1 MNPMAE
7 IGLAAG
13 FSALL
18 IAGGHWF
25 PWAALLHRDLH
36 RVEAYTFG
44 VLAILGPAFGVL
56 AVAGDWY
63 AVAVVGA
70 CAVAAGVTTVTTKAI
85 DRVAA
90 WRNEVH
96 DMRARQ
102 DAESRAM
109 SAHD

>member
-1 MNPMAE
+1 MTG

-25 PWAALLHRDLH
+25 PWRALLHRDLH
-36 RVEAYTFG
+36 RVEAYIYG
-44 VLAILGPAFGVL
+44 VLAILGPAC
-56 AVAGDWY
+56 VALWVRGDWY
-63 AVAVVGA
+63 AIYLVGA
-70 CAVAAGVTTVTTKAI
+70 CAVAAGAVTVTTKAI
-85 DRVAA
+85 DRVAE
-90 WRNEVH
+90 WRNELH

-102 DAESRAM
+102 DAERRAM